1 MNTLQAIKARHS
13 VRRYTNQAIEEEK
26 RAALDQLAEEINEKS
41 GLHIRIQYDDPE
53 GFDSRLAHYGKF
65 HNVRNYIILAGDK
78 DDDIDEKCGYYG
90 EKMVLEAQKLGLN
103 TCWAALTFN
112 KKMVKKLLQ
121 EDEKLCMVIALGYG
135 ETQGVPSKSKKLEA
149 VVATEGNM
157 PVWFRAGAEAA
168 LLAPT
173 AMNQQKFKLG
183 MKGGRPAIVV
193 SGRGFYTKVDLGIVK
208 YHFEEVSGYKV
219 K

>member
-13 VRRYTNQAIEEEK
+13 VRRYTDQVIEEEK
-26 RAALDQLAEEINEKS
+26 RIALDQLAEEINEES
-41 GLHIRIQYDDPE
+41 GLHIRIQYDDLE

-78 DDDIDEKCGYYG
+78 DEDIDEKCGYYG

-103 TCWAALTFN
+103 TCWTALTFN

-121 EDEKLCMVIALGYG
+121 ENEKLCMVIALGYG

-149 VVATEGNM
+149 VVVTEGNM

-183 MKGGRPAIVV
+183 MKGGRPAIVI